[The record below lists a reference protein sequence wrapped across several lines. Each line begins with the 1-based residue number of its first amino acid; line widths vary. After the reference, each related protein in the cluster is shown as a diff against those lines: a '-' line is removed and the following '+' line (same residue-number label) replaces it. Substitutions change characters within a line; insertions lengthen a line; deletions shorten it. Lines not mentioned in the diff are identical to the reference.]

1 MQKIIMKRAFST
13 VLSVL
18 IAAGVVGASK
28 AVYATPT
35 EADGL
40 NERCDFLPYG
50 EEAPTVSMACSFI
63 EDEVGVSILWAD
75 GIYSEFEAFHQT
87 HGNAS
92 EGLYLDERG
101 GLVRQQTGFGST
113 VRQFQMEQGTV
124 VVYL

>member
-1 MQKIIMKRAFST
+1 MKRAFST

-18 IAAGVVGASK
+18 IAVGVVGASK

-40 NERCDFLPYG
+40 TERCDFLPYG
-50 EEAPTVSMACSFI
+50 EEAATVSMACSFI
-63 EDEVGVSILWAD
+63 EDEAGVSILWAD
-75 GIYSEFEAFHQT
+75 GVYSEFEAFREAQDDE
-87 HGNAS
+87 S
-92 EGLYLDERG
+92 VGLYLDKRG
-101 GLVRQQTGFGST
+101 GVVRQQTGLGSD